1 MLVQERDHCNRVV
14 TKEMGEMDRFQIYF
28 GDRIE
33 LPWRVWGQ
41 GCQEG
46 LKKGGG
52 PPDKGGNLGDKE
64 FKGSEEKG

>member
-1 MLVQERDHCNRVV
+1 
-14 TKEMGEMDRFQIYF
+14 MGEMDRFQIYF
-28 GDRIE
+28 GDRIA

-52 PPDKGGNLGDKE
+52 PPDRGGNLGDKE
-64 FKGSEEKG
+64 FKGGEEKG